1 MGSEWWQPVAAAASV
16 VLAVVAA
23 YQAGR
28 AAKSA
33 EAAAGKAAKE
43 ASDELYERLRT
54 NDFAHVEED
63 IRRLDVKIDS
73 TKHELDAKID
83 STRAHLE
90 AGIDR
95 VDARVDR
102 VDDRLKETRLELKH
116 DIRASEAR
124 LLEAISGV
132 RDLVTGLREA
142 QL

>member
-1 MGSEWWQPVAAAASV
+1 MISEWWQPVAAAASV
-16 VLAVVAA
+16 VLATVAA

-54 NDFAHVEED
+54 NDFAHVGKD
-63 IRRLDVKIDS
+63 IRR
-73 TKHELDAKID
+73 LDAKID
-83 STRAHLE
+83 ST
-90 AGIDR
+90 
-95 VDARVDR
+95 
-102 VDDRLKETRLELKH
+102 KH

-142 QL
+142 QP